1 MIKKVKFMT
10 ASTGKQIIIIR
21 TFPNISRSKDDRTMT
36 FGQLMEY
43 NMRNIF
49 LGKSFMKIRC
59 KN

>member
-1 MIKKVKFMT
+1 MT
-10 ASTGKQIIIIR
+10 ASIGKQIVIIH
-21 TFPNISRSKDDRTMT
+21 TFPNISRSKDDRTMK